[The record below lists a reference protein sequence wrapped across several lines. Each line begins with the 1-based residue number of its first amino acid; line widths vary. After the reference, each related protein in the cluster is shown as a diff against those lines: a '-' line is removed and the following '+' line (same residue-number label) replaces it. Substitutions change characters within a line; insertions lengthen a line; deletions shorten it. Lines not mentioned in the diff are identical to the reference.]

1 MSNSDRVAA
10 SGKPKA
16 EECGI
21 DQIIEMLPHRYPF
34 LLVDRIIEIEDGKR
48 IVGIKNV
55 TVNEPFFAGH
65 FPGWPVMPGV
75 LQLEALAQMS
85 GVLLLR
91 NPEDRGSLAY
101 FMAIDK
107 ARFRR
112 PVRPGDQ
119 LRLEADVLKMRRKL
133 LKVKARALVE
143 GEVVC
148 EAELMFQVLPKS
160 DGKRSPK

>member
-1 MSNSDRVAA
+1 MNDRQTGNSL
-10 SGKPKA
+10 A
-16 EECGI
+16 EKQGGI
-21 DQIIEMLPHRYPF
+21 CDIDEIIAMLPHRYPF
-34 LLVDRIIEIEDGKR
+34 LLVDRVLEIEAGKR
-48 IVGIKNV
+48 IVGLKNV

-75 LQLEALAQMS
+75 LQLEALAQLA
-85 GVLLLR
+85 GVLLLQK
-91 NPEDRGSLAY
+91 PEDRGSLAF

-119 LRLEADVLKMRRKL
+119 LRLEADVLRMKRKL
-133 LKVKARALVE
+133 LKVKARALVD

-148 EAELMFQVLPKS
+148 EAELMFQVLPRS
-160 DGKRSPK
+160 DEA